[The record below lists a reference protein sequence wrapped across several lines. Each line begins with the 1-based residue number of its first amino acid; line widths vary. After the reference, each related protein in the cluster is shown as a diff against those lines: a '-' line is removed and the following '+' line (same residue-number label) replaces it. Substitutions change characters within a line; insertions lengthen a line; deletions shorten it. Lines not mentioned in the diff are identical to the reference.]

1 MTWPSLVSFSFD
13 RGFKDVFNSKTDRKS
28 GISGQRRDPSS
39 SSHDWTK
46 IFLEIRAVRFL
57 VRTQERRW
65 RKWYVKDEFGVS
77 WRFQCRLRC
86 NAAAVRWLHTL
97 YQQCYHYQCT
107 FFTALLQ
114 FQLLFSHG
122 DAVRKAETLQGC
134 GCKPRR
140 TQEAFSPQIHKPI
153 RIHSVKARALP
164 RTLFSVSQNL
174 GIKPSK
180 RLQGAVV
187 SVSAIGYW
195 AEVAVY
201 EMRLTSEV
209 LQLLIRFVFW
219 GCT

>member
-1 MTWPSLVSFSFD
+1 MSKMSLESRGDFSAASAAMPPQFDGSTLCINNATITSVLSLQPYFNFSFYFPT
-13 RGFKDVFNSKTDRKS
+13 G
-28 GISGQRRDPSS
+28 
-39 SSHDWTK
+39 
-46 IFLEIRAVRFL
+46 
-57 VRTQERRW
+57 
-65 RKWYVKDEFGVS
+65 
-77 WRFQCRLRC
+77 
-86 NAAAVRWLHTL
+86 TL
-97 YQQCYHYQCT
+97 
-107 FFTALLQ
+107 
-114 FQLLFSHG
+114 
-122 DAVRKAETLQGC
+122 RKAETLQGC
-134 GCKPRR
+134 GCKSRR
-140 TQEAFSPQIHKPI
+140 TQEAFSPQTHKPI

-174 GIKPSK
+174 GIKPCK